1 MGFHPSK
8 YHNLLRS
15 FFADQSIFRLYQM
28 KSWGCSN
35 QFPLRQKGKKGL
47 LILQKKK
54 TSEDIILLLSTSF
67 RGELPQDIA
76 DYLLPP
82 AEKHL
87 IFDTTLRVNLL

>member
-1 MGFHPSK
+1 M
-8 YHNLLRS
+8 R
-15 FFADQSIFRLYQM
+15 
-28 KSWGCSN
+28 
-35 QFPLRQKGKKGL
+35 
-47 LILQKKK
+47 KKK

-87 IFDTTLRVNLL
+87 IFDTTLRVNLLQRHGNERIPVKNETAY